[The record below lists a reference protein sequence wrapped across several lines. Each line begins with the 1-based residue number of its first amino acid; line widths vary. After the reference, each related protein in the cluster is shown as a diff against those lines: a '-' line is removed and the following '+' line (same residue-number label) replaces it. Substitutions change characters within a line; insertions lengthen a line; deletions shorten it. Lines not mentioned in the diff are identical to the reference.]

1 MTSSAAALTSL
12 TAIGLTDTKSLKS
25 SDNMNKTYYQPEQ
38 NGELPEEL
46 YSFQVFKTYEDAFNW
61 LIQHDYDATEW
72 NIVEYH
78 DDDIE
83 EPTFIDEYGD
93 QYEKIEDIPDDELE
107 ELIIDEV
114 VLLNGSV
121 DNLIGEHIRQ
131 SWESDQQWEDRLW
144 ETAHNE
150 VMNAIDSIERSDEF
164 DFSAYWDDGE
174 PAWYDDVRENAI
186 RRVCGIIT
194 GEEEWR

>member
-1 MTSSAAALTSL
+1 ML
-12 TAIGLTDTKSLKS
+12 
-25 SDNMNKTYYQPEQ
+25 NKTYYQPEK

-46 YSFQVFKTYEDAFNW
+46 YSFQVFKTYQECFDW
-61 LIQHDYDATEW
+61 LIQHDYDADEW
-72 NIVEYH
+72 NIEEYH

-93 QYEKIEDIPDDELE
+93 QYEKIEDIPDDDLE
-107 ELIIDEV
+107 DLIIDEV
-114 VLLNGSV
+114 ILLNGSV
-121 DNLIGEHIRQ
+121 DNLMGENIRQ

-174 PAWYDDVRENAI
+174 QAWYDSVRENVI
-186 RRVCGIIT
+186 RRVCNIIT
-194 GEEEWR
+194 GEEEW

>member
-1 MTSSAAALTSL
+1 M
-12 TAIGLTDTKSLKS
+12 IKG
-25 SDNMNKTYYQPEQ
+25 MNKTYYQPER

-46 YSFQVFKTYEDAFNW
+46 YSFQVFKTYEEAFNW
-61 LIQHDYDATEW
+61 LIQHDYDADEW
-72 NIVEYH
+72 NIEEYH

-93 QYEKIEDIPDDELE
+93 QYEKIEDIPDDDLE
-107 ELIIDEV
+107 QIIIDEII
-114 VLLNGSV
+114 LLNGSV
-121 DNLIGEHIRQ
+121 DNLMGENIRQ
-131 SWESDQQWEDRLW
+131 SWESDQEWEDRLW

-174 PAWYDDVRENAI
+174 PAWYDGVRENVI
-186 RRVCGIIT
+186 RRVCNIIT
-194 GEEEWR
+194 GEEEW